1 MSYALNVHMIGHKK
15 RNKNYL
21 YNIRKKRKQCYIYTG
36 YQIWIHI
43 KSKLTFMITYLHA
56 KIAQIWEMIGYNMS
70 IRIH

>member
-1 MSYALNVHMIGHKK
+1 MIGHKK

-21 YNIRKKRKQCYIYTG
+21 YNTRKKRRLCYIYTG

-43 KSKLTFMITYLHA
+43 KYKLISMIIYLHV
-56 KIAQIWEMIGYNMS
+56 KIVQTWEMIGYNML